1 MANVFIKS
9 DKPNKQFQV
18 IEQSTQ
24 YVLKTFKEYNEARSF
39 ARIHNSGGGFNGNT
53 PPFFMIDI
61 SRLLVK

>member
-24 YVLKTFKEYNEARSF
+24 YVLKTFPEYNEARKF
-39 ARIHNSGGGFNGNT
+39 ARFQNSGGGFNGFT
-53 PPFFMIDI
+53 PAFIMIDI
-61 SRLLVK
+61 SGYIVK